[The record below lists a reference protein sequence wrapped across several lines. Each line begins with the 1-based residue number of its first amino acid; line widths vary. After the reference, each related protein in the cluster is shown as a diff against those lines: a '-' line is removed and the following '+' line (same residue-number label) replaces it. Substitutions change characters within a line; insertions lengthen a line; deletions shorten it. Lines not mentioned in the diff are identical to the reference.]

1 VRHEGI
7 IERKAVGRERGTGN
21 WKKFRAL
28 DCRKITSMSDQ
39 IPTDEKKECPLCNEF
54 MKLELREVVDRIPGS
69 PQEVKRQT
77 YEWVCPECDYFEEDE
92 NAEGPSERP
101 R

>member
-1 VRHEGI
+1 MDDKISFE
-7 IERKAVGRERGTGN
+7 ER
-21 WKKFRAL
+21 
-28 DCRKITSMSDQ
+28 
-39 IPTDEKKECPLCNEF
+39 KECPLCNEF

-92 NAEGPSERP
+92 DAEGPSERP